1 LGNDNASGGWMRR
14 SSYLLLYMR
23 LDEEVLRVSELLAY
37 DDEVSELSYVR

>member
-1 LGNDNASGGWMRR
+1 MRR

>member
-1 LGNDNASGGWMRR
+1 MRR

-23 LDEEVLRVSELLAY
+23 LDEEVLRVSELLVY

>member
-1 LGNDNASGGWMRR
+1 MKR
-14 SSYLLLYMR
+14 SSYLLFYMR

>member
-1 LGNDNASGGWMRR
+1 MRR

-37 DDEVSELSYVR
+37 DDEVSELRYVR